1 MKKSFKRGIAIAA
14 ASAMALSVI
23 GVGNIV
29 RSNAADITRDGA
41 GLVRDIQLS
50 ASSDGE
56 LQITRKDIGN
66 KQMGKENSW
75 TIFVYMCGSDLESY
89 YGLANMDINEMIA
102 ANESDNVNVIVQTG
116 GARTWRGNGISATET
131 GRYEVRNNKLQ
142 LIEKLPA
149 ANMGKE
155 ETLEDFLNWGIDNYA
170 AEHMGLVYWNH
181 GGGSVTGVCFDERNS
196 YDSLSLSELEKAM
209 SSASKKMTDKFDFV
223 GFDACLMANIEMA
236 NVLSPYA
243 AYMIASEET
252 EPGYGWD
259 YEPFINKLV
268 ENPDV
273 DPEEVGKE
281 VVDSYYASLVE
292 INQQSGGT
300 LSLFDLSKLDN
311 VMKQFNRVAKN
322 MHESADSTTTITQY
336 TRVAS
341 RSDNY
346 GGNNSY
352 EGYTNMVDMGD
363 FAKNMSKY
371 VSGTNELLDAIDDMV
386 IYMKN
391 GSTYTDSKGVSF
403 YYPLSVDGMGEMNI
417 LRNVIVSPYYM
428 DYLDKVLYASK
439 YSSLSGFTSNEWE
452 NSDYYFDKDFEFL
465 NYMFRS
471 FSDYKSKYMDKSYF
485 ANAKFDDNWY
495 NWYTKKAQQ
504 SSDQISPKLAD
515 DFDLL
520 NNKVI
525 RSNVS
530 ENVLENLVTADYQVV
545 VSNGDSVNVLG
556 TVGTADRDVKFD
568 GKWFTLS
575 DGQYLAAEFITENNS
590 LSLYAAPVMMDGKKV
605 SIRFVADKNKN
616 VFILGAWDGIAKSGQ
631 AGKGL
636 REIKSGSKIT
646 PLYTSLNPTTGEI
659 ETVEGTETSV
669 YGDIIT
675 NKTVDNS
682 AFVLRTVDAFGN
694 TTYSTPI
701 AK

>member
-29 RSNAADITRDGA
+29 RSNAADVTRDGA
-41 GLVRDIQLS
+41 SLVRDIHLT
-50 ASSDGE
+50 AGSDGD
-56 LQITRKDIGN
+56 LQITRNDIGN

-116 GARTWRGNGISATET
+116 GARTWRGNGISSTET
-131 GRYEVRNNKLQ
+131 GRYQVKNDKLE

-155 ETLEDFLNWGIDNYA
+155 ETLESFLNWGIDNYA
-170 AEHMGLVYWNH
+170 AEHMGLIYWNH
-181 GGGSVTGVCFDERNS
+181 GGGSVTGVCFDERNN
-196 YDSLSLSELEKAM
+196 YDSLSLSEVEKAM
-209 SSASKKMTDKFDFV
+209 SAASKKMTDKFDFV
-223 GFDACLMANIEMA
+223 GFDACLMSNIEMA

-243 AYMIASEET
+243 EYMIASEES

-273 DPEEVGKE
+273 DPVEVGKR

-292 INQQSGGT
+292 INQQASGT
-300 LSLFDLSKLDN
+300 LALLDLNKLDN
-311 VMKQFNRVAKN
+311 VMTQFNAVAKN
-322 MHESADSTTTITQY
+322 MYESANSTTDITKY
-336 TRVAS
+336 TRAAS
-341 RSDNY
+341 SSDNY

-352 EGYTNMVDMGD
+352 EGYTNMVDIGD
-363 FAKNMSKY
+363 FAKNVSQY
-371 VSGTNELLDAIDDMV
+371 VDGTNELINAIDDMV
-386 IYMKN
+386 VYMKN
-391 GSTYTDSKGVSF
+391 GYAHSDATGVSF

-439 YSSLSGFTSNEWE
+439 YSSLQGFTSNEWE
-452 NSDYYFDKDFEFL
+452 DSVYYFDKDFEFL
-465 NYMFRS
+465 NYMFKS
-471 FSDYKSKYMDKSYF
+471 FSDYKSNYMNKSYF
-485 ANAKFDDNWY
+485 AKAKFDDNWY
-495 NWYTKKAQQ
+495 NWYTKKTQQ
-504 SSDQISPKLAD
+504 PSDQISPELTD

-525 RSNVS
+525 RSKVS
-530 ENVLENLVTADYQVV
+530 ENVIENLVTADYQVV

-556 TVGTADRDVKFD
+556 TVGTAYRDVKFD

-636 REIKSGSKIT
+636 REIKSGDRIT
-646 PLYTSLNPTTGEI
+646 PLYTSLNPTTGEV

-675 NKTVDNS
+675 SKTVDNS